1 MAHKIVFGTDGWR
14 GLLDE
19 ELNLENIRRVAQAF
33 SLYLLR
39 KTNKPKVAVGFD
51 GRRNSDL
58 FALEFS
64 KVLIANGIVA
74 ILSNRIIPTPVLSF
88 YTHQNDCNAGVM
100 ITASHNPP
108 EYNGLKFKTSAGAPF
123 SLEETAL
130 VEGLID
136 SEQPSVKDC
145 HPLEIDFSE
154 LYINH
159 IEKNIDLKRIAS
171 SGLSLLTD
179 SMGGAG
185 MRLIKD
191 ICLKNGVNCKSIFC
205 KPATDFYKRI
215 PEPIEKN
222 LQPLSDEL
230 KKGNFSIGF
239 ATDGDADR
247 LGIMDENGNW
257 VNIQEVILFFSE
269 YMVEKFGQLGGLVKT
284 SSVTEKVSSL
294 QADDLPVKVHDVQV
308 GFKYVS
314 EAMVKNG
321 AVFGAEES
329 GGFGFFNHLPDRDG
343 IFSAFMFLQMLTDS
357 GENKLSDFLKR
368 KRKEF
373 GEVCYSRIDVKTTNT
388 ERHLILPFIE
398 RMPPLKVFRFRV
410 LEIKTFKNS
419 RGITNGLKFR
429 LEGNP
434 RWLLIRISETEP
446 MARVYAE
453 GESMEEVNSLLFAG
467 KQLFI

>member
-1 MAHKIVFGTDGWR
+1 MVQKIVFGTDGWR

-19 ELNLENIRRVAQAF
+19 ELNLGNIRRVAQAF

-39 KTNKPKVAVGFD
+39 NSNNPKVAVGFD
-51 GRRNSDL
+51 GRRDSDL
-58 FALEFS
+58 FAHEFS
-64 KVLIANGIVA
+64 KVLMANGIVA
-74 ILSNRIIPTPVLSF
+74 ILSNKITPTPVLSF
-88 YTHQNDCNAGVM
+88 FTRENGCNAGVM

-123 SLEETAL
+123 SSEETAL

-136 SEQPSVKDC
+136 SEQPSVKDS
-145 HPLEIDFSE
+145 HPAEIDFLES
-154 LYINH
+154 YMNQ
-159 IEKNIDLKRIAS
+159 IEKNIDFKCIAS

-185 MRLIKD
+185 MSLIKD
-191 ICLKNGVNCKSIFC
+191 ICLKNQVKCESIFS
-205 KPATDFYKRI
+205 KPEPDFAKRT

-222 LQPLSDEL
+222 LQPLSDAL

-239 ATDGDADR
+239 ASDGDADR

-257 VNIQEVILFFSE
+257 VNIQEVILYFSE
-269 YMVEKFGQLGGLVKT
+269 YMVERFGQLGGIVKT
-284 SSVTEKVSSL
+284 SSVTEKVSL
-294 QADDLPVKVHDVQV
+294 LRTEGLPVKVHDVQV

-314 EAMVKNG
+314 EAMEQNG

-329 GGFGFFNHLPDRDG
+329 GGFGFFNHLLDRDG
-343 IFSAFMFLQMLTDS
+343 IFSAFMFLQMFAES
-357 GENKLSDFLKR
+357 GEKKLSEFLER

-373 GEVCYSRIDVKTTNT
+373 GEVCYARIDVKTSSPD
-388 ERHLILPFIE
+388 RHLILPFVE
-398 RMPPLKVFRFRV
+398 RMPPLSVSGFKV
-410 LEIKTFKNS
+410 LEIKIYKNS
-419 RGITNGLKFR
+419 RGIINGLKFR

-453 GESMEEVNSLLFAG
+453 GESMEEVNRLLSEG
-467 KQLFI
+467 QKLFS